1 MENALCPA
9 PWNALYYKDSVKA
22 YKPCCEFKK
31 LKQFD
36 SLDEYFNSDF
46 LNEVK
51 EDLKQGI
58 YHKHCKACKDKSDM
72 NIKNY
77 AEYLIENIGHADTTK
92 FELKWLDYRPGNLCN
107 LKCRM
112 CSVVNSNA
120 IEKEAL
126 EHPIIME
133 VIPELDKRFFSIEH
147 GNKELLPELI
157 DPEVFK
163 KLKMLQILG
172 GEPTLDPQ
180 IFKLLDYI
188 GTLPT
193 VNDISLRYT
202 TNATSVNKR
211 WFNVTK
217 NFKDVDITF
226 SIDGT
231 EDTYD
236 YVRTGADYKKVFENI
251 PTLIN
256 RTENFKTGSI
266 NIVWSSYN
274 AFTVDKWA
282 NDLIDLSNSFDKNI
296 NIVVINIMNTDFLSP
311 RFLPNHLKQIVN
323 DKIDLVKDKE
333 VAKQFRHYT
342 NVKVSEEE
350 VNTMSKEFFR
360 YNDALDS
367 VRNTDIN
374 NISTLYKEWRA
385 YVE

>member
-133 VIPELDKRFFSIEH
+133 VIPELDKRLFTIEH

-180 IFKLLDYI
+180 IFKLLDYV

-236 YVRTGADYKKVFENI
+236 
-251 PTLIN
+251 
-256 RTENFKTGSI
+256 
-266 NIVWSSYN
+266 
-274 AFTVDKWA
+274 
-282 NDLIDLSNSFDKNI
+282 
-296 NIVVINIMNTDFLSP
+296 
-311 RFLPNHLKQIVN
+311 
-323 DKIDLVKDKE
+323 
-333 VAKQFRHYT
+333 
-342 NVKVSEEE
+342 
-350 VNTMSKEFFR
+350 
-360 YNDALDS
+360 
-367 VRNTDIN
+367 
-374 NISTLYKEWRA
+374 
-385 YVE
+385 